1 MEKRKSSLQ
10 DFDPAPRWYD
20 ATAHPA
26 CLHPDSIPLLPR
38 QSDNERMS
46 KKEHV
51 MKLVDEKAGLMECL
65 VCGEKR
71 HAVMKPGPD
80 GKFLPENWECVNM
93 CRLIHHDEKTAKK
106 SGKK

>member
-1 MEKRKSSLQ
+1 MKTPAGSFIFPMHGKKRSPSDRILI
-10 DFDPAPRWYD
+10 R
-20 ATAHPA
+20 HR
-26 CLHPDSIPLLPR
+26 DSIPLLPR

-51 MKLVDEKAGLMECL
+51 MKLVDEKTGLMECL

-93 CRLIHHDEKTAKK
+93 CRLIHHDEKPAKK
-106 SGKK
+106 K